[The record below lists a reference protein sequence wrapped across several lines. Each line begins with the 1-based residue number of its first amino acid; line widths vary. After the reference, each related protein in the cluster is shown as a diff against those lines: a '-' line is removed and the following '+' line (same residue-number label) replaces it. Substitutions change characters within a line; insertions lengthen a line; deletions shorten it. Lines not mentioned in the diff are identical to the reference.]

1 MYVLLLI
8 QTQSEA
14 LRNSATHGQLT
25 GLKGKMSALSII
37 TETPAGAGLQK
48 TSATAHVAE

>member
-1 MYVLLLI
+1 MYVLLLT

-14 LRNSATHGQLT
+14 LRNSAAHGQLT

-37 TETPAGAGLQK
+37 PETPGYAGLQK
-48 TSATAHVAE
+48 TPATAHVAE